1 MNVIPCGTCQYSS
14 KVKIFTFEHF
24 SDVFF
29 NFFKILLCTLSI
41 KDGGLIFNEQA
52 LKNMTRDMYFIR
64 PVSIPEGKI
73 IGGGVGKPPPPP
85 SPSLIDKNSPI
96 GIGFK
101 ML

>member
-41 KDGGLIFNEQA
+41 KDRGLIFNEQA
-52 LKNMTRDMYFIR
+52 LKNMTRDMYFIH
-64 PVSIPEGKI
+64 PVSILKGKI
-73 IGGGVGKPPPPP
+73 IGGGGVWKTP
-85 SPSLIDKNSPI
+85 LH
-96 GIGFK
+96 
-101 ML
+101 L